1 MNIGIF
7 DYLAGFVFA
16 VWLHGAMGWQH
27 DFPLM
32 LAIPMGIWLSWAA
45 RALLL
50 WPYRWTKR
58 LLGLTP
64 VPIVGR

>member
-1 MNIGIF
+1 MGITIF

-16 VWLHGAMGWQH
+16 VWLHGATGWQH

-32 LAIPMGIWLSWAA
+32 LAIPMGIWLSWAT

-58 LLGLTP
+58 LLGL
-64 VPIVGR
+64 